1 MKGGGVG
8 FSVVDEN
15 INQIPKLDQK
25 VDLAIV
31 IDKKSKSYDA
41 SLKLGATDLD
51 EWKKS

>member
-1 MKGGGVG
+1 MPFSFLFDQLMKGGGVG

-31 IDKKSKSYDA
+31 IDKKSPMTHPLS
-41 SLKLGATDLD
+41 
-51 EWKKS
+51 